1 MGVKSGYDFKLGS
14 LWHFITKSELQNV
27 RKCDSYLITKCSK
40 TLLQNASVFLVQNV
54 TVLYRMRELLQI
66 KTILI
71 SNVTVLQNE
80 TLIIKGDTKLKALK
94 DEKLYSPQSLINI

>member
-1 MGVKSGYDFKLGS
+1 MISNLGHYD
-14 LWHFITKSELQNV
+14 
-27 RKCDSYLITKCSK
+27 
-40 TLLQNASVFLVQNV
+40 TLLQNLNYKMLENVTAIYYKMQQNFVTKCVSFLVQNLA
-54 TVLYRMRELLQI
+54 VLYRMRELLQI